1 VFNFRNKSLVYP
13 VLALGILLLILSLI
27 PSLRNPFLNTLKIP
41 VSLLRLIR
49 RETGAIIFYHR
60 NFMENEL
67 LQKQINSL
75 KAKINSQE
83 ELYKENIRL
92 KNMLSFKQAS
102 AYKLI
107 AARVIARSPDSWSSN
122 MIIDKGKNSGIKP
135 GMPAITNLGLVG
147 RIVETTNFTSKVLL
161 INDPNLSV
169 SCMVKRS
176 RQEGLVSG
184 TLGRNLVMHYLP
196 EDADIKIQDTII
208 TSGLNQTY
216 PKGLLIGVV
225 VDIGKEFSG
234 LAQYAIVRPA
244 VNLSNIEEILVII
257 Q

>member
-1 VFNFRNKSLVYP
+1 MFKFRNKSLVYP
-13 VLALGILLLILSLI
+13 AIALVILLLISALI
-27 PSLRNPFLNTLKIP
+27 PSLRNPFLNTLKYPI
-41 VSLLRLIR
+41 SLLRFMR
-49 RETGAIIFYHR
+49 REIGAIIFYHR

-67 LQKQINSL
+67 LKKQINSL

-92 KNMLSFKQAS
+92 KDMLSFKQAS
-102 AYKLI
+102 PHKLI

-122 MIIDKGKNSGIKP
+122 MIIDKGRNSGIKQ
-135 GMPAITNLGLVG
+135 GMPVITNLGLVG
-147 RIVETTNFTSKVLL
+147 RIVETTNLTSKVLL
-161 INDPNLSV
+161 INDPDLSV

-184 TLGRNLVMHYLP
+184 TLGRNLIMRYLP
-196 EDADIKIQDTII
+196 EDADINIQDTIV

-216 PKGLLIGVV
+216 PKGILIGVV
-225 VDIGKEFSG
+225 IDIGKEFSG

-244 VNLSNIEEILVII
+244 VNLSNIEEILVIV